1 MCSLYTT
8 FKTNLSV
15 VFVQFPS
22 CTCLV
27 NYLLQIREMRST
39 GKDDEKDEKE
49 NAERILFS
57 DKSPCSKQVKKGHD
71 MRRKAS

>member
-1 MCSLYTT
+1 
-8 FKTNLSV
+8 
-15 VFVQFPS
+15 
-22 CTCLV
+22 
-27 NYLLQIREMRST
+27 MRST

-71 MRRKAS
+71 MRRKASWDQLDGQHESKQTSLTTWKTMK